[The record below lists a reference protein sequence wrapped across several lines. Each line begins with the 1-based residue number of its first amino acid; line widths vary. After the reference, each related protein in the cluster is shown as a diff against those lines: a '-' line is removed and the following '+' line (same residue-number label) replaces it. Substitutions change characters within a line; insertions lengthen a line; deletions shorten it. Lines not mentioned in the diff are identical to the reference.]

1 MDHLADT
8 NILVRA
14 IEPDHPSS
22 KHARNAL
29 KALRRRGDRVCVT
42 SQNVVE
48 FWSVCTRPISSNG
61 LGLSIRQTAHHVAR
75 IEGLFHFL
83 PELPAIYEEWRRIVE
98 AHGVSGMQVFDARL
112 AAAMN
117 VYGIKSILTFNLADF
132 KRFSGIEVVHPEGV
146 L

>member
-14 IEPDHPSS
+14 FEVDHPSS
-22 KHARNAL
+22 KLATGAL

-48 FWSVCTRPISSNG
+48 FWSVCTRPASSNG
-61 LGLSIRQTAHHVAR
+61 LALSLRQTARHVAR

-83 PELPAIYEEWRRIVE
+83 PDLPAICSEWRRVVE
-98 AHGVSGMQVFDARL
+98 AHGDRKSTRL
-112 AAAMN
+112 N
-117 VYGIKSILTFNLADF
+117 SSHLG
-132 KRFSGIEVVHPEGV
+132 
-146 L
+146 